1 MADLYCQNIAKGAS
15 KMEKA
20 DKNNNPKIEL
30 IEAIGGTIPL
40 YVRYNVGCKIF
51 GMSQREF
58 EILAD
63 RAGAIHK
70 VGKMNLV
77 NTVIFN
83 DFLQPYRLPPESKS
97 RM

>member
-1 MADLYCQNIAKGAS
+1 
-15 KMEKA
+15 MEKLMEQIHA
-20 DKNNNPKIEL
+20 L
-30 IEAIGGTIPL
+30 GGVVPL
-40 YVRYNVGCKIF
+40 YVRFNTGSKLF

-63 RAGAIHK
+63 KAGAIHK

-77 NTVIFN
+77 NTVVFN

-97 RM
+97 KM

>member
-1 MADLYCQNIAKGAS
+1 MLKS
-15 KMEKA
+15 
-20 DKNNNPKIEL
+20 EL

-40 YVRYNVGCKIF
+40 YVRYKEGCKIF

-63 RAGAIHK
+63 KAGAVHK
-70 VGKMNLV
+70 VGKMSLV

-83 DFLQPYRLPPESKS
+83 EYLQPYRLPPETRFKDL
-97 RM
+97 

>member
-1 MADLYCQNIAKGAS
+1 
-15 KMEKA
+15 MEKTE
-20 DKNNNPKIEL
+20 KNVKIEL

-51 GMSQREF
+51 GMSKREF

-63 RAGAIHK
+63 KAGAIHK

-83 DFLQPYRLPPESKS
+83 DFLQPYRLPPEAKS

>member
-1 MADLYCQNIAKGAS
+1 MYFIAKGANN
-15 KMEKA
+15 ME
-20 DKNNNPKIEL
+20 KIEL

-63 RAGAIHK
+63 KAGAIHK

-83 DFLQPYRLPPESKS
+83 DYLQPYRLPPDSKS
-97 RM
+97 KM

>member
-1 MADLYCQNIAKGAS
+1 
-15 KMEKA
+15 ME
-20 DKNNNPKIEL
+20 KIEL

-63 RAGAIHK
+63 
-70 VGKMNLV
+70 
-77 NTVIFN
+77 
-83 DFLQPYRLPPESKS
+83 
-97 RM
+97 